1 MCIDWLAAGAQLKEL
16 EEIGIDYLHWDITD
30 GRFAPDFTM
39 GSSIVNRFREES
51 KLPSEYHLMVEE
63 PSRLFDSFEIS
74 PNDIFTIHQECC
86 RNLHR
91 DLMTLRRKGVV
102 VGVAISPG
110 TPLDVL
116 DYVIQDVDYVLIMT
130 VNPGYMG
137 QKMVPQTLRKVERLR
152 AMLDNMKL
160 DARIGVDG
168 NVSFENAPK
177 LVTAGA
183 DVLVVGSSGLFRRDM
198 SITEA
203 GRRLREAIAQRQA
216 G

>member
-1 MCIDWLAAGAQLKEL
+1 
-16 EEIGIDYLHWDITD
+16 
-30 GRFAPDFTM
+30 
-39 GSSIVNRFREES
+39 
-51 KLPSEYHLMVEE
+51 
-63 PSRLFDSFEIS
+63 
-74 PNDIFTIHQECC
+74 
-86 RNLHR
+86 
-91 DLMTLRRKGVV
+91 
-102 VGVAISPG
+102 
-110 TPLDVL
+110 
-116 DYVIQDVDYVLIMT
+116 VIQDVDYVLIMT